1 MTHELLEA
9 LKREFWPGY
18 KEEKEKKQTSSE
30 QEPKQEEN
38 LLEKDSAKEEQQ
50 KCDYC
55 GNGIS
60 ARAYKLHGKI
70 ICSPCLNSRFDDYT
84 SKTFKKITN
93 KSLEEVRKKI

>member
-1 MTHELLEA
+1 MTYELLEA

-18 KEEKEKKQTSSE
+18 KEEEENKKASSA
-30 QEPKQEEN
+30 EPKQEE
-38 LLEKDSAKEEQQ
+38 EEST

-60 ARAYKLHGKI
+60 ARAYRLHGKI
-70 ICSPCLNSRFDDYT
+70 ICSPCLNSRFDDYA

-93 KSLEEVRKKI
+93 KSLDEVRKKI

>member
-1 MTHELLEA
+1 MTYELLEA

-18 KEEKEKKQTSSE
+18 KEEKENKQISSAG
-30 QEPKQEEN
+30 EPKQEE
-38 LLEKDSAKEEQQ
+38 KEEQQ

-60 ARAYKLHGKI
+60 ARAYRLHGKI

-93 KSLEEVRKKI
+93 KSLDEVRKKI

>member
-1 MTHELLEA
+1 MTYELLEA

-18 KEEKEKKQTSSE
+18 KEEESNKQASSK
-30 QEPKQEEN
+30 QEPKQEE
-38 LLEKDSAKEEQQ
+38 EST

-60 ARAYKLHGKI
+60 ARAYRLHGKI